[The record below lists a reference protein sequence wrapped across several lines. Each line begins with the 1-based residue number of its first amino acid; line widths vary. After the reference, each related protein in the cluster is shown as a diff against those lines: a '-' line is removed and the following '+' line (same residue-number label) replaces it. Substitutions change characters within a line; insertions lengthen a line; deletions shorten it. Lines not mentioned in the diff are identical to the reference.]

1 MENSFYS
8 IVCAWFV
15 ANQDNILIGLTSGIV
30 SGLIANYLFRRLA
43 YSSKPELVV
52 SDKLI
57 KTFRNEDPVLKVK
70 LINHTKHDIVDV
82 HIILYH
88 VNFLD
93 HEKKR
98 KSIITLSETTIP
110 FINEFSKKDKSSDFA
125 YQASLRGINHQ
136 NIHDLIEDK
145 DEFLLF
151 IKCTNSYHGSVKVIN
166 KFYKKDDI
174 LGFEYDFESGDTTN
188 SLRSHD
194 GSPRC
199 TIVRKDDSAKASIM
213 NSCPFIATMK

>member
-1 MENSFYS
+1 MESSFYS
-8 IVCAWFV
+8 NVCAWLIV
-15 ANQDNILIGLTSGIV
+15 NQDNILIGLTSGIV
-30 SGLIANYLFRRLA
+30 SGLIANFLFRRLA
-43 YSSKPELVV
+43 YSSKPELAI
-52 SDKLI
+52 SDTLI

-88 VNFLD
+88 VSFLD
-93 HEKKR
+93 QEKKR
-98 KSIITLSETTIP
+98 KSVIKLSEMTIP
-110 FINEFSKKDKSSDFA
+110 FINEFSKKDKSCDFA
-125 YQASLRGINHQ
+125 YQAALRGTNNK
-136 NIHDLIEDK
+136 NIHDLIEGK

-151 IKCTNSYHGSVKVIN
+151 VKCTNSYYGSVKVIN

-199 TIVRKDDSAKASIM
+199 TIIDDKGKYLKEHIAS
-213 NSCPFIATMK
+213 NCPFMKS